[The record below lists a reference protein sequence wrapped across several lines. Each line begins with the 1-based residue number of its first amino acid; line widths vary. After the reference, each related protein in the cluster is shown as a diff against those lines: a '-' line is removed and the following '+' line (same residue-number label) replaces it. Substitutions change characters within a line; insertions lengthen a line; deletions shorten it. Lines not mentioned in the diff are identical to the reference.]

1 MSEVNHVAYD
11 PEEVT
16 VEQLIGW
23 LKESGT
29 YIRTIS
35 DTEKEETSSATD
47 N

>member
-23 LKESGT
+23 LKDSGT
-29 YIRTIS
+29 FIRTIS
-35 DTEKEETSSATD
+35 DTEKEETSSATG

>member
-1 MSEVNHVAYD
+1 MSEVNLVVYD

-29 YIRTIS
+29 FIRTIS
-35 DTEKEETSSATD
+35 DTEKEETSSATG

>member
-16 VEQLIGW
+16 VEQLIVW
-23 LKESGT
+23 LTESGT

-35 DTEKEETSSATD
+35 DTAKEETSKVTRD
-47 N
+47 

>member
-16 VEQLIGW
+16 VEQLIVW

-35 DTEKEETSSATD
+35 DTAKEKTNKATGD
-47 N
+47 

>member
-1 MSEVNHVAYD
+1 MSEVNHVVYD

-29 YIRTIS
+29 YIQTIS
-35 DTEKEETSSATD
+35 DTEKEETSEAAGD
-47 N
+47 